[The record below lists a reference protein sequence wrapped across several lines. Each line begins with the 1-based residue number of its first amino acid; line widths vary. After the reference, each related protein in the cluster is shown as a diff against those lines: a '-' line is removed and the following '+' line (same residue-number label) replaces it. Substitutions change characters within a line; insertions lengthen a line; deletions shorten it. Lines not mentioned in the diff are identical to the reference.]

1 MKTEPESPQC
11 YAAKNK
17 QTKIPHKQTN
27 KKTKTAKKKTKTK
40 TRGKGEKKWSKGDFL
55 WTEAATFLLS
65 GSQNKCVAKRGSG
78 ITIPG
83 EQLSLSRWVRLED
96 LKRFLLTSVILW
108 PSGKPCPER
117 FLNQTDSFVLLL
129 TGAASGDKKSNHTG
143 GGRFWERTFLRGLSL
158 CSLPLSEPSQFII
171 GVGKVSSKKDVKP

>member
-1 MKTEPESPQC
+1 MQQKTNKQKYPT
-11 YAAKNK
+11 NK
-17 QTKIPHKQTN
+17 QTKKPKQQ
-27 KKTKTAKKKTKTK
+27 KKKQKQKQGAKGRKNEVKEISFEQKQQLFYSQVVKTNV
-40 TRGKGEKKWSKGDFL
+40 W
-55 WTEAATFLLS
+55 
-65 GSQNKCVAKRGSG
+65 KRGSE

-171 GVGKVSSKKDVKP
+171 GVGKMSSKKDMKP